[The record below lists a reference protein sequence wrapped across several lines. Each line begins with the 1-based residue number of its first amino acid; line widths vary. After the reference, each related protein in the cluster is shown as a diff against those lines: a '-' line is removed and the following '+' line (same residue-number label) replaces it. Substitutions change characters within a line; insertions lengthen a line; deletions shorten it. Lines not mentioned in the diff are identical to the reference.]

1 MHNRLGI
8 RGRLLLA
15 FFALSAISMLS
26 SAAAIYAH
34 REVGSVVAH
43 ITQSRVPSALAALQL
58 SRQVERV
65 AAAAP
70 SLLAATTKMKRADV
84 SAAISTE
91 MVRIEAL
98 LGSLKGSTL
107 GTGSPAEIEGAVLG
121 LEQNLRMLDDLVATR
136 LTVVDRKQEL
146 LRRLGTTTT
155 ACLRLVNAGTLVA
168 NSKMAAWRKMVD
180 GLRRIARAAR
190 RSDGERL
197 AGDRGLSSPTES
209 PTRDRRCQ

>member
-58 SRQVERV
+58 SRQAERV

-70 SLLAATTKMKRADV
+70 SMLAATSKMKRADV
-84 SAAISTE
+84 SAAISVE
-91 MVRIEAL
+91 MARLETL

-107 GTGSPAEIEGAVLG
+107 GTESVEIEGAVLG
-121 LEQNLRMLDDLVATR
+121 LERNLRTLDDLVATR
-136 LTVVDRKQEL
+136 LTAVERKQEL

-155 ACLRLVNAGTLVA
+155 ACLRLVTAGTLVA
-168 NSKMAAWRKMVD
+168 NSKMAAWRKVVD
-180 GLRRIARAAR
+180 GSGASPENRAA
-190 RSDGERL
+190 
-197 AGDRGLSSPTES
+197 AMES
-209 PTRDRRCQ
+209 ALNLH